1 MPPRRAG
8 FSALAAAAACSLAA
22 ATPVAPPTLSPRLP
36 RGAADVSPTWPVTYA
51 ANESAYLYYCSWT
64 RPIDPQPIANWS
76 ILSIDWSNQKWGASG
91 WAKSKPMDCEERLF
105 ADATNFVAKSSQ
117 PSKARGMVYRNTCK
131 ALPWFT
137 VVREK
142 LVDPAYSPW
151 FLHYA
156 AVPPINGTAYYS
168 PPCDYNYDP
177 PLCSSYYHDSAAS
190 PDFGRMPRCQ
200 IDGDCSVQ
208 VPGYPF
214 GDGNCSAPA
223 CDVGAV
229 PVGEYVFDPR
239 AWNVS
244 VNGQTLGEWWV
255 DEYLFGPT
263 AAGDPNITGFY
274 FDDTFGD
281 GGCSELD
288 SHQAADLGLGADEL
302 AAAAAAYESNFAYVY
317 AELTRRGAYTEQQFT
332 RAGPPGSSDSCARTL
347 RQLCP
352 APPPA
357 LLVDMDDGR
366 PELSMALYLLARGEY
381 GFFGHTW
388 AGGCQNEDGG
398 MPPEVPN
405 PAWHA
410 ALFDADYGVPTGL
423 CAETA
428 PGSQVFTRAWTKAVV
443 TINCADAQHGFAP
456 NITLLSAQ
464 R

>member
-1 MPPRRAG
+1 M
-8 FSALAAAAACSLAA
+8 SALLLLLLALLLQAAPAS
-22 ATPVAPPTLSPRLP
+22 ATRRIAPSAPVATRTP
-36 RGAADVSPTWPVTYA
+36 RGTADLSPTWPVTYA

-64 RPIDPQPIANWS
+64 RPLDPAPIANWS
-76 ILSIDWSNQKWGASG
+76 IASLDWSNQKWGPQG
-91 WAKSKPMDCEERLF
+91 WAKAKPMDCEERLF
-105 ADATNFVAKSSQ
+105 ADATNFVARSAR
-117 PSKARGMVYRNTCK
+117 PATTRGMVYRNTCK

-137 VVREK
+137 SVRRK
-142 LVDPAYSPW
+142 LADPAYAAW
-151 FLHYA
+151 FLRYGQ
-156 AVPPINGTAYYS
+156 VPPINGSAYFS
-168 PPCDYNYDP
+168 PPCDTNYDP
-177 PLCSSYYHDSAAS
+177 PLCSDLYHDSAAS
-190 PDFGRMPRCQ
+190 PDFARMPRCQ

-208 VPGYPF
+208 VPGFPF

-244 VNGQTLGEWWV
+244 VRGQTLGEWWIQ
-255 DEYLFGPT
+255 DYLFGEL
-263 AAGDPNITGFY
+263 GGGNPNITGFY
-274 FDDTFGD
+274 FDDAFSNS
-281 GGCSELD
+281 GCSELD

-302 AAAAAAYESNFAYVY
+302 AQAAAAYESNFNYVY

-332 RAGPPGSSDSCARTL
+332 RAGAPGSSDECALTL

-357 LLVDMDDGR
+357 LLVDFDDGR
-366 PELSMALYLLARGEY
+366 PALSMALYLLARGDY

-405 PAWHA
+405 PQWHSE
-410 ALFDADYGVPTGL
+410 LFDADYGVPVGL
-423 CAETA
+423 CAETV
-428 PGSQVFTRAWTKAVV
+428 PGSSQVFTRTWTRALISVD
-443 TINCADAQHGFAP
+443 CADSAHGFAP
-456 NITLLSAQ
+456 NITLLT